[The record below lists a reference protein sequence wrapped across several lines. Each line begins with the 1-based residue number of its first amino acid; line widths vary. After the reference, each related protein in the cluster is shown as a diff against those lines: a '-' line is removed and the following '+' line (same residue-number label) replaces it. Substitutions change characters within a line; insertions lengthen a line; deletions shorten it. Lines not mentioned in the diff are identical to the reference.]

1 MVTFQ
6 LHQQDVAGDHRFS
19 VYDCQTASGTTLVEE
34 LADRVR
40 DLYADP
46 NELRDA
52 LEQGATG
59 LDGIADVPALKAL
72 VEQVT
77 KAVIPVPAANPTQP
91 RHLDLARNEVA
102 EVIAYEAVEGIYSAV
117 IPAARIREKEVPGQ
131 PTRGLDLLAL
141 ILEPVLRLLVA
152 EVKASSSPSS
162 PPPVVGRG
170 EDSLHSQT
178 HGLVTNSDRLL
189 RELTWSLKHC
199 HNETLRAA
207 LGRAMLQ
214 LALHQ
219 LPIVAVPVLV
229 RPVNRH
235 GANDFGRFRDDPDQ
249 YSPATVDFCVAR
261 VDGTLEQLAG
271 DVYVRARQ
279 VP

>member
-131 PTRGLDLLAL
+131 PTRGLDLLVD
-141 ILEPVLRLLVA
+141 PGTR
-152 EVKASSSPSS
+152 
-162 PPPVVGRG
+162 PPVARSGSEGVVLAFEPAASCREGRG
-170 EDSLHSQT
+170 QSAQP
-178 HGLVTNSDRLL
+178 NSWTGH
-189 RELTWSLKHC
+189 E
-199 HNETLRAA
+199 
-207 LGRAMLQ
+207 
-214 LALHQ
+214 
-219 LPIVAVPVLV
+219 
-229 RPVNRH
+229 
-235 GANDFGRFRDDPDQ
+235 F
-249 YSPATVDFCVAR
+249 
-261 VDGTLEQLAG
+261 
-271 DVYVRARQ
+271 
-279 VP
+279 